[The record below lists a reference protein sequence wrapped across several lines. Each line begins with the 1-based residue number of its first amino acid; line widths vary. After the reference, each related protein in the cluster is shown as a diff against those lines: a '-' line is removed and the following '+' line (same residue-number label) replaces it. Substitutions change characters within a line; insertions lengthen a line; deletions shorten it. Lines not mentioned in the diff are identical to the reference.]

1 MTRKS
6 AKQKLKVTQKA
17 TMVMMIVTTE
27 TTTMPRAIPTLVIM
41 RTKRSSS
48 RLPTLF
54 PNGTRTHAVI
64 SDNDD
69 ANDHELFTVIT
80 II

>member
-6 AKQKLKVTQKA
+6 AKQKLKVTLKA
-17 TMVMMIVTTE
+17 TMVMMKVTTE

-48 RLPTLF
+48 RLPTLS
-54 PNGTRTHAVI
+54 PNGTTTHAVI

-69 ANDHELFTVIT
+69 ANDHFMVIT